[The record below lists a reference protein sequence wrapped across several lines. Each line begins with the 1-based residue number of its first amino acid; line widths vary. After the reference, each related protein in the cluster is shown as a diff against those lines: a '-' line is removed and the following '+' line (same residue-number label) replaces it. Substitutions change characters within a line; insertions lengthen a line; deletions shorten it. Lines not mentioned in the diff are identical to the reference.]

1 MTDDTRPR
9 LPAALILGLALEL
22 LSTLLYVVIVVAK
35 RDPFGTRF
43 QLTNEGIGIASDA
56 LMMSGAFVLAR
67 TLTGPAASGAR
78 LVAGLLAARLA
89 IVVAWAAMDCY
100 LFTGHEASIPES
112 IYTVMQWVHAGIA
125 IGIVL
130 GWILAAGGFAMRAP
144 LAIPALLLAAVAHAP
159 RMLAEPLTDLFG
171 KSAIVFPLIHV
182 ALAGLVIALAITA
195 TRDARAVAAPEAA
208 AAGLRAASSALWLR
222 VIAAISIVGL
232 SLLLVGGGGSHGQGL
247 LKVVLLVGQLVNVSA
262 LAWFGFGALKIAGSE
277 APDLPR
283 YQFAI
288 GGALSLWSASVM
300 LVQTP
305 WLCEMLFGRGS
316 FGAESARMLEIATP
330 LVAAAGVLFVVI
342 GISGAA
348 SRRGLSE
355 VSERAGSRGA
365 AFVALTLANIL
376 LQTLVLPAVSTMPGF
391 VLATLAIAVA
401 GFVAIVQIAKLCSS
415 AADQL
420 DLEPGLPRAI
430 VRISDQP

>member
-9 LPAALILGLALEL
+9 LPAALMLGLALDL
-22 LSTLLYVVIVVAK
+22 LSTLLYVVAVVAK
-35 RDPFGTRF
+35 LDPFGTRF
-43 QLTNEGIGIASDA
+43 QLASEGIGIASDA
-56 LMMSGAFVLAR
+56 LLMSGAFVLAR
-67 TLTGPAASGAR
+67 TLTGPAAGGAR
-78 LVAGLLAARLA
+78 LVAYLLAVRLA
-89 IVVAWAAMDCY
+89 IVVAWTALDCY
-100 LFTGHEASIPES
+100 IFTWHQASLPES

-130 GWILAAGGFAMRAP
+130 GWVLAAGGFAMRAA
-144 LAIPALLLAAVAHAP
+144 LAIPTLLLAAVAHAP
-159 RMLAEPLTDLFG
+159 RLLAEPITDLFG

-182 ALAGLVIALAITA
+182 ALAALVIALAVVA
-195 TRDARAVAAPEAA
+195 MRDARAVAAPEAA
-208 AAGLRAASSALWLR
+208 AAGLRAASAALWTR
-222 VIAAISIVGL
+222 VVVAISIVAL
-232 SLLLVGGGGSHGQGL
+232 SLLLVGGGGRQGEGVV
-247 LKVVLLVGQLVNVSA
+247 KVVMLVGQIVNIYA
-262 LAWFGFGALKIAGSE
+262 LARFGFGALQTAGSE

-283 YQFAI
+283 YPYAI
-288 GGALSLWSASVM
+288 GGALSLWAASVM

-305 WLCEMLFGRGS
+305 WLCEVLFGHGS
-316 FGAESARMLEIATP
+316 FGAESATMLAIATP

-342 GISGAA
+342 GISGTA

-376 LQTLVLPAVSTMPGF
+376 LQTLVLPAVTTTPGF

-401 GFVAIVQIAKLCSS
+401 GFVAIIQIAKLCGS

-430 VRISDQP
+430 ARVSDQP